1 MEKGI
6 FYKLVKFVDFSKAFD
21 TIKHEIL
28 LSKLSHYG
36 IRGIALDL
44 ICDYL
49 TNRKQFVFYDNDCYS
64 QLSDISIGVPQGSV
78 LGPLFFIIYVND
90 IISCMDDSVK
100 IILFADS
107 SIRISSTTQ
116 NTKKHF
122 TFPIE
127 GTVGCQLAVN

>member
-1 MEKGI
+1 MGI
-6 FYKLVKFVDFSKAFD
+6 LIDFSKAFV

-64 QLSDISIGVPQGSV
+64 QLSDISIGVP
-78 LGPLFFIIYVND
+78 
-90 IISCMDDSVK
+90 
-100 IILFADS
+100 
-107 SIRISSTTQ
+107 
-116 NTKKHF
+116 
-122 TFPIE
+122 
-127 GTVGCQLAVN
+127 

>member
-1 MEKGI
+1 MGI
-6 FYKLVKFVDFSKAFD
+6 FIDFSKAFD

-100 IILFADS
+100 IYLSMIPIFLFQHQLQRS
-107 SIRISSTTQ
+107 YIVR
-116 NTKKHF
+116 
-122 TFPIE
+122 PIWFS
-127 GTVGCQLAVN
+127 LN